1 MCFRPATTTVGARI
15 CKSCY
20 MVCDDVT
27 ATACPSCGASFD
39 PAEAEPSAPSAP
51 GEPDATQAAAPGAP
65 QAPKALGQ

>member
-1 MCFRPATTTVGARI
+1 
-15 CKSCY
+15 

-39 PAEAEPSAPSAP
+39 PAEAEPNAPSAP

-65 QAPKALGQ
+65 QAPKAPGQ